1 MYRGT
6 NRKQKNYFRT
16 IISLYDIVCIKIAF
30 VIMIVPFLNWIMV
43 TITWRIKKVKQYLH
57 ASRCALK
64 NAPGRSGSI
73 LIS

>member
-30 VIMIVPFLNWIMV
+30 VIMIVPFLN
-43 TITWRIKKVKQYLH
+43 
-57 ASRCALK
+57 
-64 NAPGRSGSI
+64 
-73 LIS
+73 